1 MKNIVIGTGSIGKR
15 HIKNL
20 LSLGE
25 DVIAYDISETN
36 LSNVKEQFGISVYND
51 IDDCLKKADQGMN
64 AFICTPAPSHIYYAQ
79 KCADLKM
86 DLFVEKPLADS
97 MEGLDKLVHTINAN
111 NLVSL
116 VGCNMRFDRG
126 LSILKQLLE
135 KKKIGC
141 IYSARAEFG
150 YHLSLWRPGTDYRD
164 NYAVKKAMGG
174 GIILDCIHELDYIC
188 WLLDSRPMQWK
199 FIADIIGDLE
209 TETEDICTIICK
221 LKNGILCEI
230 HTDYLQKPYSRT
242 CKIIGQKGTIE
253 WDFSTG
259 MVRIYLES
267 QNNWEICLEQPEYNI
282 NDMYTRE
289 LEYFLNCKKNRS
301 KTFNSVEDAI
311 DVLTW
316 AISMRNQFYSSE

>member
-1 MKNIVIGTGSIGKR
+1 
-15 HIKNL
+15 
-20 LSLGE
+20 
-25 DVIAYDISETN
+25 
-36 LSNVKEQFGISVYND
+36 
-51 IDDCLKKADQGMN
+51 
-64 AFICTPAPSHIYYAQ
+64 
-79 KCADLKM
+79 
-86 DLFVEKPLADS
+86 
-97 MEGLDKLVHTINAN
+97 
-111 NLVSL
+111 
-116 VGCNMRFDRG
+116 
-126 LSILKQLLE
+126 
-135 KKKIGC
+135 
-141 IYSARAEFG
+141 
-150 YHLSLWRPGTDYRD
+150 
-164 NYAVKKAMGG
+164 
-174 GIILDCIHELDYIC
+174 
-188 WLLDSRPMQWK
+188 MQWK